1 MYQTLKKD
9 DFNLIVYSKYIIFS
23 MQVTKLREDVMYLS
37 NFSDDLH
44 EKSEVIW
51 SRIKSNLKHIACFFL
66 LLVHNFWI

>member
-1 MYQTLKKD
+1 
-9 DFNLIVYSKYIIFS
+9 

-66 LLVHNFWI
+66 LLVHNF